1 MHINYKCTRDEAMS
15 PVHTMESI
23 AARSDKQTEV
33 VIYVLTG
40 TFLLVFAP
48 YVSRLHFIHGYHVL
62 VTQYHSIE
70 WKVCRLNCITDIRSF
85 NLPALL
91 PAVVSDAK

>member
-1 MHINYKCTRDEAMS
+1 MS

-48 YVSRLHFIHGYHVL
+48 YVSYRLYFIHGYHVL

-70 WKVCRLNCITDIRSF
+70 WKVCRLKFVTDIWSS
-85 NLPALL
+85 NLPVLL